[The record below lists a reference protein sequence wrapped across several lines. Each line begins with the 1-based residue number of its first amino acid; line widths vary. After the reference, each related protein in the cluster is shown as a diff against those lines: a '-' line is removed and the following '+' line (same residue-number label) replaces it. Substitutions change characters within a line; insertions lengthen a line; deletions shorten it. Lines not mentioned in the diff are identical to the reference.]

1 MGIIYDLLS
10 QMDEYDIA
18 TEADDITGEARQ
30 GAAKTMGGQSVD
42 PAGDQNN
49 GDISLNTDDIFA
61 DNNENQN
68 EDTPQ
73 EKKEPD
79 QNDDGTQSEENNPD
93 DMNSMANNE
102 QNAPE
107 TPEDDQPENIIQED
121 SSESVRKRKLQKQ
134 LLHFYEVLSGD
145 IKLVSE
151 YVPKVTDSETIQAL
165 GSINKNLTQ
174 CRSYIYQLITEDLTT
189 QSYAVLMKKYVAINQ
204 VYGLTIRSLDQYFQN
219 KHEDGN

>member
-1 MGIIYDLLS
+1 M
-10 QMDEYDIA
+10 
-18 TEADDITGEARQ
+18 
-30 GAAKTMGGQSVD
+30 
-42 PAGDQNN
+42 
-49 GDISLNTDDIFA
+49 NTDDIFA